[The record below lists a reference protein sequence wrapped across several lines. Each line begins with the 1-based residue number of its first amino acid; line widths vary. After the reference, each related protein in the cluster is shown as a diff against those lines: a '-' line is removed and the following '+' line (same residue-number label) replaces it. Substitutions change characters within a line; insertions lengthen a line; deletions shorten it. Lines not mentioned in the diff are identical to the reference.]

1 MKNLKMSKISTKN
14 ILKKIF
20 KTKPEKKVK
29 KKVTVKK
36 VSKAKKVVKIK

>member
-29 KKVTVKK
+29 KKLLLKK
-36 VSKAKKVVKIK
+36 LAKLKK